1 MLNLFSRTGP
11 AFSAAVWS
19 NKISVTLL
27 SDSLDEMGGRRCYRN
42 MDRQLGVYFLLSRF
56 DVVQLSAVL
65 HRLPDR
71 SRYDFLSVLMM
82 ISFNGDFFKS
92 ELIPWKH

>member
-1 MLNLFSRTGP
+1 MRRVLECLIYFPEPVRHSPQRYGLI
-11 AFSAAVWS
+11 
-19 NKISVTLL
+19 KISVTLL

-71 SRYDFLSVLMM
+71 SRYAFLSVLMT
-82 ISFNGDFFKS
+82 ISFMVTSLSQN
-92 ELIPWKH
+92 

>member
-11 AFSAAVWS
+11 AFSAAGWS

-71 SRYDFLSVLMM
+71 SRYAFLLVLMT

-92 ELIPWKH
+92 ELVPWTH

>member
-1 MLNLFSRTGP
+1 
-11 AFSAAVWS
+11 
-19 NKISVTLL
+19 
-27 SDSLDEMGGRRCYRN
+27 MGGRRCYRN
-42 MDRQLGVYFLLSRF
+42 MDRQVGVYFLLSRF

-71 SRYDFLSVLMM
+71 SRYAFLSVLMT

-92 ELIPWKH
+92 ELIPWTH

>member
-19 NKISVTLL
+19 NKNKRNPL
-27 SDSLDEMGGRRCYRN
+27 SDSLDEMAGRRCYRN

-56 DVVQLSAVL
+56 DVVQLLAVL

-71 SRYDFLSVLMM
+71 SRYAFLSVLMT
-82 ISFNGDFFKS
+82 ISFMVTSLSQN
-92 ELIPWKH
+92 

>member
-11 AFSAAVWS
+11 AFFAAVWS
-19 NKISVTLL
+19 IKISVTLL

-71 SRYDFLSVLMM
+71 SRYAFLSVLM
-82 ISFNGDFFKS
+82 ISFNCDFFKS